1 MNKKLVKWETE
12 LRTVIVSGPP
22 GNFSCIMV
30 QIRKIM
36 RHELADILLNILF
49 VRLYTE
55 DKSKD
60 HSLMCKNTILT
71 LGHIAVALRHELRVS
86 LSNTRDWHRK
96 QQWNFKMFFFVLR

>member
-1 MNKKLVKWETE
+1 MLDD
-12 LRTVIVSGPP
+12 
-22 GNFSCIMV
+22 
-30 QIRKIM
+30 
-36 RHELADILLNILF
+36 LADLLNILF

-86 LSNTRDWHRK
+86 LSNNRYIHRRTNSSVEFYIIFLSLGDRV
-96 QQWNFKMFFFVLR
+96 NFDLLPAEVLSVPQ